1 MAASWPKVRLYGVP
15 LNNIFLFIAGFL
27 LLLGLY
33 PFLKRRSLLSTV
45 FMMQNGGLALWN
57 ICFYLQKESLYFL
70 DVNLVSQIQLV
81 SALVFTNGFYLLSY
95 LYPSHTR
102 GISYRINLAVLVA
115 LAIGIFFTDFVSRAM
130 LVEGELMFIDGPGY
144 ALYGLYLI
152 GLVLFALVNLYR
164 NYCRHEEHRTPIL
177 LVAFGIAVFAL
188 VGLIFGFVLPLF
200 GNFDF
205 LNYST
210 LGAIFPLMFFAYAI
224 TKHDFLD
231 LSVIINKAMA
241 WALTLL
247 LVTGSIAITWFWMLD
262 HHPVIGAGALMLL
275 GMLWA
280 VVALPL
286 QQFLLTSAKRKFI
299 RGWYDPEEVL
309 SLLSDRIEDE
319 KSREAIFV
327 SIDSILDKVLEL
339 EQHQVVVAVRDH
351 EGRLS
356 HYQILSS
363 TGPGGTT
370 QLPLTHPLIAQT
382 GGEESVRFLEEYDD
396 KARQFLLGQG
406 YQEGRRCIVI
416 ALRSPELLEGLLLL
430 GERSSQAVYAAADLR
445 FFRRIVNY
453 MSAIFYRLTP
463 MEKLERIYF
472 ENVQRLHEAEI
483 QLIRAQKIESIV
495 HATRQCHHEIRTPLN
510 IIRLGLGR
518 VKDLEGLKAYKQIA
532 EEEIAHALEIVDE
545 TLMIT
550 DVEQPSVERKSL
562 VNLNDAI
569 RRSIK
574 LVPEDRIVVH
584 AELEGE
590 IPVKGVLSDLQVV
603 FANLIH
609 NAADAMPQG
618 GFITIRSRCVDRLGI
633 VEFSDTGNGIAEE
646 QRERVWE
653 PYFSGHATVVGNS
666 TAGRGWGLTI
676 VNRIISE
683 HAGTINFTSVLGKGT
698 TFIIKLPLAQKGTA
712 MESADNESVGKES
725 APKERA
731 AKALA
736 PTSPRSIAGQH

>member
-1 MAASWPKVRLYGVP
+1 M
-15 LNNIFLFIAGFL
+15 NHIFLFIAGFL

-45 FMMQNGGLALWN
+45 FMVQNGGLALWN

-70 DVNLVSQIQLV
+70 DVNLVSQLQLV

-95 LYPSHTR
+95 LYPSHAR
-102 GISYRINLAVLVA
+102 SISYRINLAVLAA
-115 LAIGIFFTDFVSRAM
+115 LSVGIFFTDFVSYAT
-130 LVEGELMFIDGPGY
+130 LVDGELVFIDGPGY

-164 NYCRHEEHRTPIL
+164 NYRRHEEHRTSIL

-200 GNFDF
+200 GNFNF
-205 LNYST
+205 LDYST

-247 LVTGSIAITWFWMLD
+247 LVAGSIAITWFWMVD
-262 HHPVIGAGALMLL
+262 RHPVIGAGALMLL

-280 VVALPL
+280 VAALPL

-319 KSREAIFV
+319 KSREAIFM
-327 SIDSILDKVLEL
+327 SIDRILDKVLEL
-339 EQHQVVVAVRDH
+339 EQHQVVVAVRDN
-351 EGRLS
+351 EERLS
-356 HYQILSS
+356 HYQILNPV
-363 TGPGGTT
+363 GPGATT
-370 QLPLTHPLIAQT
+370 QLPVSHPLIAQA
-382 GGEESVRFLEEYDD
+382 GGDESVCFLDEYDD

-406 YQEGRRCIVI
+406 YQEGRRCVVI
-416 ALRSPELLEGLLLL
+416 ALHSPELLEGLLLL
-430 GERSSQAVYAAADLR
+430 GERSSQAVYTAADLR
-445 FFRRIVNY
+445 FFRRLANY

-550 DVEQPSVERKSL
+550 DVEQPSMERRNL
-562 VNLNDAI
+562 INLNDAI

-584 AELEGE
+584 AALEGE
-590 IPVKGVLSDLQVV
+590 IPVNGVFSDLQVV

-609 NAADAMPQG
+609 NAADAMPHG
-618 GFITIRSRCVDRLGI
+618 GAITIRSRCADKLAI
-633 VEFSDTGNGIAEE
+633 VEFSDTGKGIAEE

-653 PYFSGHATVVGNS
+653 PYFSGHATVAGNS

-676 VNRIISE
+676 VNRIIGE
-683 HAGTINFTSVLGKGT
+683 HEGTINFTSVVGEGT
-698 TFIIKLPLAQKGTA
+698 TFTIKLPLAQEKAGKEHMA
-712 MESADNESVGKES
+712 KESAPRENLAKDNAGKES
-725 APKERA
+725 AVNERGTQVPAVVA
-731 AKALA
+731 AS
-736 PTSPRSIAGQH
+736 TRSIAGQR